1 MKYGHVGLHY
11 IFDIGGKAAEHR
23 LHIVIFKGNCSIRK
37 IPFLL
42 PFRPGHKAGPQTGS
56 CKTGEFPVE
65 IIGYTA
71 HRLGRRIDGKHI
83 KEIVPFLLFIPD
95 TPPAFAGGHICQHC
109 VQFLI
114 FFQNIN
120 QVIVGLIGNGIFKKN
135 GARRD
140 DTDHIPLHQ
149 PLCLLRILQLLTD
162 GHLVALLDQTVNINF
177 RCMKWNAAHR
187 HPSLGACVLPGKRKL
202 QFMGCSH
209 SIVIKKLIEIA
220 QPVKKK
226 TVLILVLHLFIL
238 FHQRRFRHVITPFCW
253 LDCLREAL
261 IQSLSAFI
269 LGFYAMQGMGQR
281 E

>member
-1 MKYGHVGLHY
+1 MILPDGKHRMKYGHVGLHY
-11 IFDIGGKAAEHR
+11 IFDVGGKAAEHR

-42 PFRPGHKAGPQTGS
+42 LFRPGHKAGPQTGS

-140 DTDHIPLHQ
+140 DTNHIPLHQ

-162 GHLVALLDQTVNINF
+162 SHFVALGHQPGNIGIHAVIGHTAHGSLLLLGLGPVPGSQRQIQLF
-177 RCMKWNAAHR
+177 GRQLGVLVEHFIEVPQPEEQNA
-187 HPSLGACVLPGKRKL
+187 
-202 QFMGCSH
+202 
-209 SIVIKKLIEIA
+209 
-220 QPVKKK
+220 
-226 TVLILVLHLFIL
+226 VLILLLDGVVLPLHGGQFRCLCHFIPPV
-238 FHQRRFRHVITPFCW
+238 RNR
-253 LDCLREAL
+253 
-261 IQSLSAFI
+261 
-269 LGFYAMQGMGQR
+269 
-281 E
+281 